1 MLTFFVGKVADMPS
15 KYNEQTR
22 SKPVRLVQDHQ
33 GDYASEWEAIKT
45 VSGRAVGDER
55 GDAVKVA
62 ASGPYRSPRATTLR
76 SMASP
81 ARQEAP
87 AVQAVF

>member
-15 KYNEQTR
+15 EWDEQTR
-22 SKPVRLVQDHQ
+22 SKAVRLVQDHQ

-55 GDAVKVA
+55 GDAAEVA
-62 ASGPYRSPRATTLR
+62 ASGPTAVPELLR
-76 SMASP
+76 
-81 ARQEAP
+81 
-87 AVQAVF
+87 